1 MLAGHTKFSVD
12 QFIISVH
19 VADVYTQKV
28 LLCTCCRCVHTKGGV
43 PTVFIISVLQVHL

>member
-28 LLCTCCRCVHTKGGV
+28 
-43 PTVFIISVLQVHL
+43 VFQPCSLSVSYRYTYEI